1 MRIGNKIKLKAFTL
15 LELLIVMG
23 IIALMSGLG
32 IYGLVRFQ
40 ANARLESSF
49 NDVLTAIKSVQNMS
63 KNSTAFNNQSAI
75 NPTICSSNG
84 ICVPDYYSISF
95 SSSGYRVIGCL
106 VSSSNIICPNEN
118 TIEERMVTVGGVN
131 IEYTGQ
137 QCEYI
142 AFQRLTSDIKDIVGS
157 PTWSES
163 GNSLCNIRLFND
175 YGDQRIIEIDILS
188 NSIRDARI

>member
-1 MRIGNKIKLKAFTL
+1 MIRGRKVKLKAFTL

-49 NDVLTAIKSVQNMS
+49 NDVLTSLKSVQNMS

-84 ICVPDYYSISF
+84 VCVPDYYGIRFNSTGYSI
-95 SSSGYRVIGCL
+95 IGCL
-106 VSSSNIICPNEN
+106 VSTTNIICPDEN
-118 TIEERMVTVGGVN
+118 VIEERLVTIGGVS
-131 IEYTGQ
+131 IEFSGQ
-137 QCEYI
+137 QCEYLV
-142 AFQRLTSDIKDIVGS
+142 FQRLTSDIKDVIGS

-163 GNSLCNIRLFND
+163 GNSLCNLRLFND
-175 YGDQRIIEIDILS
+175 YGDQRIIEINILT
-188 NSIRDARI
+188 NSISDVRI